1 MTTHANRP
9 FPLARANLKY
19 PKVRAPASAAASLTM
34 MFTGVPVNASMEPAC
49 AENASGMS
57 ICDGASVARAA
68 TTTATGISAA
78 TAPST
83 VISQ

>member
-1 MTTHANRP
+1 MITHANRP
-9 FPLARANLKY
+9 FPLARANLEY

-34 MFTGVPVNASMEPAC
+34 MFNASMEPAC